1 MNIKKM
7 ICLSV
12 LVGIFG
18 ATCLTAGKLQELR
31 ESQIHIAQQVIRFH
45 IRANSDTV
53 EDQEEKMQVKSQI
66 VSYLQP
72 LMAEATSVEEGK
84 QILMEHQQE
93 IKSKAETIL
102 EDTSN
107 REVRVYLTKE
117 KFPTKSYG
125 DMTFPPGEYEALRI
139 DIGEAKG
146 HNWWCVMYPSLCFLD
161 ETHGIVP
168 EQSKEKLQ
176 EELTEEDY
184 EALQPEYR
192 FKLLEV
198 IKESSWVHNIFY

>member
-1 MNIKKM
+1 MM
-7 ICLSV
+7 YLSI
-12 LVGIFG
+12 LAGILG
-18 ATCLTAGKLQELR
+18 ATILTAGTLHDLR
-31 ESQIHIAQQVIRFH
+31 ESQVHIAKQVIRFH

-53 EDQEEKMQVKSQI
+53 EDQQEKMQVKKEVI
-66 VSYLQP
+66 AYLQP
-72 LMAEATSVEEGK
+72 MMAEATNIEEGK
-84 QILMEHQQE
+84 QILLEHQNE
-93 IKSKAETIL
+93 IEETAYNVL
-102 EDTSN
+102 KTTSG

-168 EQSKEKLQ
+168 EESKGKLKQ
-176 EELTEEDY
+176 VLAEEDY
-184 EALQPEYR
+184 ETLQPEYR
-192 FKLLEV
+192 FKLLEL
-198 IKESSWVHNIFY
+198 IKSSSWVQSFFHNNRN